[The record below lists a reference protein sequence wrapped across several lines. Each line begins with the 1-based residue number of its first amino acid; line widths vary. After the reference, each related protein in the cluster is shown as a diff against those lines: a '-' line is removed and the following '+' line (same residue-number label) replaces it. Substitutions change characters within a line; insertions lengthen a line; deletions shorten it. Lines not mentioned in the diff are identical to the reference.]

1 MEARAKEPAAHIT
14 PVRVYLTVGLALFLL
29 TALTVRVSMIHLG
42 TWNAIAALAIASL
55 KGLLVALFF
64 MHLLYDKK
72 IYMVVVSVALII
84 LGILIGLTMADI
96 LRRGDIYE
104 YQAHPIKPEARIY
117 DAPRGDTAGI
127 QRYDAAGKE
136 SETTPQENDSH
147 H

>member
-1 MEARAKEPAAHIT
+1 METRTKEPAAHIT

-29 TALTVRVSMIHLG
+29 TALTVKVSLIHLG

-117 DAPRGDTAGI
+117 DAARGDTAGVHEH
-127 QRYDAAGKE
+127 DAAGNE
-136 SETTPQENDSH
+136 SETTPQESDSH